1 MIIIMMINWFGNGWD
16 CKMKFVCIYLKHE
29 MRLCEIAIKLLKVK

>member
-16 CKMKFVCIYLKHE
+16 CKMKFVYIY
-29 MRLCEIAIKLLKVK
+29 IIKTWNKTMWNSN